1 MSSPWYDV
9 GLRVLFLLSSVF
21 SGERQRQLLGIF
33 LPECSATSKRANFP
47 CKHIQY
53 FRIHNST
60 WSVDGLPQPIV
71 AGEKLDQRVFAT
83 GFSFNLHGGSRLS
96 LSLTIVC
103 VACKILGWAEFL
115 SFTRLVS
122 GR

>member
-83 GFSFNLHGGSRLS
+83 GFSFNLHGGSRLLSS
-96 LSLTIVC
+96 LSGSC
-103 VACKILGWAEFL
+103 VLHTKFL
-115 SFTRLVS
+115 AGPSSSLSPV
-122 GR
+122 